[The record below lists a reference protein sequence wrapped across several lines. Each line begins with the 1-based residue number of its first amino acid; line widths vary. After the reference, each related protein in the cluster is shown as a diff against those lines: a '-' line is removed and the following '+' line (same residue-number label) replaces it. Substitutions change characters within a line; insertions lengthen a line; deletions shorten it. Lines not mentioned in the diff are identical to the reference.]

1 VNDPAS
7 YLPDI
12 KQLAI
17 DAGELIYAMYRQGTF
32 EHYTKSDQSPV
43 TSADLAAHA
52 LIEQRLKLLTPE
64 IPLLSEE
71 DAAIPLSSRRQWS
84 RYWLVDPLD
93 GTQEF
98 VAESDDFA
106 TLIALVE
113 EHQPVLGVVYAPVS
127 KVSYFATR
135 GGGAYKQSGEQ
146 VARIHC
152 RRHPGLEK
160 APLNIAV
167 SRRQDQADLR
177 LRLNPKWRY
186 HLQPLGSSSLKSCMV
201 AEGEADCYIRLGVT
215 GEWDTAATQCIVE
228 EAGGVLRDFGFA
240 PLSYNRRESLTNPNF
255 IVVGDPRLNWDDILQ
270 PS

>member
-1 VNDPAS
+1 MSDPAS

-17 DAGELIYAMYRQGTF
+17 DAGQLILAMYRQGGF
-32 EHYTKSDQSPV
+32 EHYTKSDLSPV
-43 TSADLAAHA
+43 TSADLAAHE
-52 LIEQRLKLLTPE
+52 LISARLAELTPE

-71 DAAIPLSSRRQWS
+71 DADIPLSSRGPWR

-98 VAESDDFA
+98 VAASDDFA

-113 EHQPVLGVVYAPVS
+113 DHRPVLGVVYAPVTG
-127 KVSYFATR
+127 VLYFAVR
-135 GGGAYKQSGEQ
+135 GGGAHKQVGEQ
-146 VARIHC
+146 IRRIHS
-152 RRHPGLEK
+152 RRHPGLDK

-177 LRLNPKWRY
+177 MRLNPKWRY
-186 HLQPLGSSSLKSCMV
+186 HLQPLGSSSLKSCLV
-201 AEGEADCYIRLGVT
+201 AEGEADCYLRLGVT

-228 EAGGVLRDFGFA
+228 EAGGQVRDFDLA
-240 PLSYNRRESLTNPNF
+240 PLSYNRRETLTNPDF
-255 IVVGDPRLNWDDILQ
+255 IVMGDSRIPWREVLR
-270 PS
+270 P